1 MIPAPTAPARP
12 LLTPRLS
19 LRPAIRQHAPALLA
33 YHLANRAH
41 LQPWEPA
48 RSDAFYTASSTEER
62 LAAMEMNT
70 AAGQAVHLLLFDR
83 TDDSLVG
90 TCNFTNIVR
99 GVFQACH
106 LGFSL
111 AQDREGHGL
120 MRECLVAATH
130 FMFSEH
136 GLHRIMAN
144 HRPENARSARLLKG
158 LGFEREGMARAYL
171 KINGA
176 WTDHVLTSLINPAHA

>member
-1 MIPAPTAPARP
+1 MMPAPTAPARP
-12 LLTPRLS
+12 LITPRLS

-48 RSDAFYTASSTEER
+48 RPDAFYTASSTEER
-62 LAAMEMNT
+62 LAAMQMSA

-83 TDDSLVG
+83 IDDSLVG

-111 AQDREGHGL
+111 AQDRQGQGL
-120 MRECLVAATH
+120 MRECLAAATH
-130 FMFSEH
+130 FMFTEH
-136 GLHRIMAN
+136 RLHRIMAN
-144 HRPENARSARLLKG
+144 HRPENTRSARLLNS

-176 WTDHVLTSLINPAHA
+176 WADHVLTSLINPADA